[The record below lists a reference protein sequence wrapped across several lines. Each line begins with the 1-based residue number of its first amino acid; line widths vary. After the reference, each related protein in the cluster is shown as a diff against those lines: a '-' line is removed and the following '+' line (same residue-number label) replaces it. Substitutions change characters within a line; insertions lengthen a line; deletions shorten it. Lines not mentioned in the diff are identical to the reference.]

1 MFGSEK
7 YRAFLTH
14 PGFNGG
20 KSGGSQTQTAKSE
33 PWKEVQPY
41 LKEGY
46 ARAQDLYAPGNG
58 PAYYPGQTYAP
69 TDPLTNQ
76 SRNMTEYYANN
87 GMMGDLGAVR
97 SAYGNT
103 LNPNALLNNP
113 LMGSNALL
121 DNPLMG
127 SNALLN
133 NPLMGDNKLLHAMD
147 QDNPYLDDYVRRAM
161 RPVQEQ
167 LTEKLLPSIR
177 SGAVNTGQYGG
188 SRQALAEGTAIGD
201 ATDTM
206 GDISARMYSDA
217 YGQGLNAYGQGLNAQ
232 QAGYGLYGHGL
243 NAQQAGYGLYGQG
256 LNAVNAGL
264 GRYGEGINAQLR
276 SALSGQDMMN
286 TSMMPASVLGQL
298 GQQYEGDTQK
308 VIDSANQRFGY
319 NQNLPYNMLSDYM
332 NILNGADNYGK
343 QTQTTS
349 QQGGSNGV
357 LGALGTALSL
367 ASMFSMG
374 S

>member
-20 KSGGSQTQTAKSE
+20 GKNSGSQTQTTKAE

-58 PAYYPGQTYAP
+58 PAYYPGQSYAP

-76 SRNMTEYYANN
+76 ARNMTEYYANN

-97 SAYGNT
+97 GAYGNT
-103 LNPNALLNNP
+103 LNP
-113 LMGSNALL
+113 S
-121 DNPLMG
+121 
-127 SNALLN
+127 ALLN

-217 YGQGLNAYGQGLNAQ
+217 YGQGLNAYGQGLNA
-232 QAGYGLYGHGL
+232 
-243 NAQQAGYGLYGQG
+243 
-256 LNAVNAGL
+256 VNAGL

-276 SALSGQDMMN
+276 SAMSGQDMMN

-332 NILNGADNYGK
+332 NILNGADNFGK
-343 QTQTTS
+343 TTGS
-349 QQGGSNGV
+349 TSTQGGSNNLLGG
-357 LGALGTALSL
+357 LGAVMSL
-367 ASMFSMG
+367 ASAIPW
-374 S
+374 